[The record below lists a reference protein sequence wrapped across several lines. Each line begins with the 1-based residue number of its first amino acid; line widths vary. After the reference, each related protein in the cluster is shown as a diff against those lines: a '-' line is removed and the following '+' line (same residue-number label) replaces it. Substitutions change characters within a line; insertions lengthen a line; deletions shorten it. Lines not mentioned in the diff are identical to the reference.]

1 MQYDSYREKV
11 KRFAGVLSK
20 LYAHRLIITIAL
32 VALIALSAVLVMT
45 RGLLV
50 LESDCP
56 AEITYGEKLKFRAG
70 FWVAATHY
78 EYREQGS
85 DAWSEETPVF
95 PGKYQV
101 RAWGS
106 SSFGEKTYTGI
117 HDFTILPREI
127 TLTVTDTS
135 VEYGEYPRV
144 KIENLARGDKASC
157 DVTMTNYGSATTT
170 AYANT
175 ATLRI
180 TDKKGNDRMA
190 CYTVG
195 DVERVSVRFKPRAL
209 TVTVQN
215 ASKVYDDTA
224 LSYEGYEITKGSLLD
239 GDNLVAVF
247 RDTLVDAGTKTNTPE
262 LRVYNRDGF
271 DVTGL
276 YNITV
281 KSGKLTV
288 EKRPLIVQAGS
299 ISYKYAGYPLDYRE
313 YTVDASTSLVSGH
326 YLEVVN
332 AATIL
337 DCGTAENILTFSVR
351 NRRGGEETHNYS
363 VFVKAGTLTV
373 TPREVTVETLSETLI
388 YDGTDQSYPKA
399 TIQNG
404 VGDEYRAVNP
414 TTRRDVGRSENRFT
428 VEFYRDGKNV
438 TANYVITGY
447 TYGALTIAQR
457 PVTVQMAN
465 DQKPYDG
472 TPLTAGKFTVRNEGA
487 SGSLVKGH
495 TLTLKAE
502 GSVIFGTAPN
512 RYVRDSAR
520 ITDETGRDV
529 TANYR
534 VSVTDGT
541 LTVIPRPITVATPN
555 DSKVYDGTPL
565 TRPTWE
571 IRQGS
576 VLPGHQL
583 TAVSS
588 GASITDVGQVDNTVE
603 THLTRLTD
611 TNTGEDVSRYYEI
624 RYAVGVLKIL
634 GRPITVQ
641 TFSGEWMYDG
651 MTHEG
656 ETQLVFKKGNLVNGH
671 TLLNASGLAV
681 SITNA
686 GQIPNACEARILS
699 REGDVTH
706 NYTITYDYG
715 TLTVTKRPIRV
726 RAGSFSITYD
736 GLPHTTTE
744 LTLDPDSPYPLV
756 RSHILQV
763 QEGDRRI
770 FTDAGSYVNDPRV
783 SVYDPLAG
791 VYVTDNYEIT
801 RYDGNAII
809 VKRPLHI
816 QINGEKI
823 YDNKPMS
830 QSDWHVDYL
839 NGTSPAAGHRVSAMP
854 EETYGSHAGTRS
866 STVHQPTLAI
876 VDGSGKDVKSNYDV
890 ACLAGTLTIRKRP
903 VILMTGSAEK
913 VYDGTPLTCNKTLVA
928 PDSMP
933 LVEGDEP
940 LLIIYGSATEVGQ
953 YPNSCHKHTFIIV
966 RDSLA
971 VSENYELVE
980 IREGTL
986 TIKRDVTVTVTT
998 ESAQKPFDGLPLTC
1012 GGYTVEITRGTL
1024 PHGYAV
1030 YVDVTG
1036 SITRPGSAEN
1046 KAVVTVRDGDG
1057 NDVTALFTV
1066 ELRLG
1071 VLTVTDEVSEGAVF
1085 GRVYSQSDGR
1095 IYLRMT
1101 SYGRFNGQGWDPA
1114 TPYTNTLTEGHSLNL
1129 LPAVA
1134 IKTLGLVGKQTLQF
1148 SGMRVAMLPYYT
1160 EPGGSNPIVG
1170 SDTDY
1175 TASLGT
1181 SYSITYYPVQ
1191 NTLTLLEMFNKAPS
1205 YLKPYLLGSYRT
1217 SEEAYRAFVYS
1228 EYLALDQETRAFMET
1243 VIEAQGFDPT
1253 DPAVIGDVAAYI
1265 QKAARYN
1272 LAYDPALDHERNV
1285 AIAFLRDYREGVCV
1299 HYATAATLLYRALGF
1314 PTRYT
1319 TGFMLDV
1326 KGGQWNEI
1334 ASPGHAWVEVYV
1346 DGLGWIQVEVTGSS
1360 DDPDVPVVPD
1370 IPVTPPAPEKPELV
1384 LIPAFTHKVYDGT
1397 PLYAANELTLTPALE
1412 ALLELGYTYTVR
1424 VSGFQREIGD
1434 GISAVGEFTLYD
1446 PDGEDVTETF
1456 RLVKQSGLLRVTSAA
1471 VEVLLY
1477 PTVKTYDGRPA
1488 LWSEGDYTV
1497 LTLPD
1502 GASLT
1507 LTVTIPADSLG
1518 FVTLTEL
1525 NRNTAAYVTYRVM
1538 QNGEDVTDRY
1548 PIVFTLPE
1556 GMEDTPVLTVKARS
1570 LELTAAS
1577 ETRIDDGR
1585 PLENPVVYVTKGTLA
1600 PGHTLTAT
1608 ATGTQTG
1615 VGSCENTVGTVT
1627 IRDEN
1632 GRDVTS
1638 LYTIRRVKG
1647 TLTLLEE
1654 A

>member
-11 KRFAGVLSK
+11 KRLAGILSK
-20 LYAHRLIITIAL
+20 MYAHRLIITIAL

-78 EYREQGS
+78 EYCEQGS
-85 DAWSEETPVF
+85 DTWSEEMPVY
-95 PGKYQV
+95 PGKYRV
-101 RAWGS
+101 RAWGK
-106 SSFGEKTYTGI
+106 SSFGEKTYTDTY
-117 HDFTILPREI
+117 DFTIVPRRI
-127 TLTVTDTS
+127 TLTVTDTA

-144 KIENLARGDKASC
+144 KVQNLAKGDKASC
-157 DVTMTNYGSATTT
+157 DVTLADYGSAATT

-195 DVERVSVRFKPRAL
+195 DVERVSVRFKPRPL

-215 ASKVYDDTA
+215 ASKVFDDTA

-262 LRVYNRDGF
+262 LRVYNRDGY
-271 DVTGL
+271 DVTGF

-281 KSGKLTV
+281 RSGKLTV

-299 ISYKYAGYPLDYRE
+299 ISYKYAGYPLDYRD

-337 DCGTAENILTFSVR
+337 DCGTAENVLTFSVR

-373 TPREVTVETLSETLI
+373 TPREVTVHTDSTTLT
-388 YDGTDQSYPKA
+388 YDGTDRSYPQA

-414 TTRRDVGRSENRFT
+414 TTRRDVGSSENRFT
-428 VEFYRDGKNV
+428 VEFYRDGKNI
-438 TANYVITGY
+438 TANYTVTGY
-447 TYGALTIAQR
+447 TYGTLTITQR
-457 PVTVQMAN
+457 PISVQMTN
-465 DQKPYDG
+465 DEKPYDG
-472 TPLTAGKFTVRNEGA
+472 TPLTAGKFMVKT
-487 SGSLVKGH
+487 GSNRPGLVKGH
-495 TLTLKAE
+495 ILTLEGE
-502 GSVIFGTAPN
+502 GSVIFGSVPH
-512 RYVRDSAR
+512 RYVPDSAR

-534 VSVTDGT
+534 ISVADGT
-541 LTVIPRPITVATPN
+541 LTVNPRPITVATPSDN
-555 DSKVYDGTPL
+555 KVYDGTPL

-571 IRQGS
+571 IRTGS

-588 GASITDVGQVDNTVE
+588 GASITDVGKVDNTVE
-603 THLTRLTD
+603 THLTRVTD
-611 TNTGEDVSRYYEI
+611 TNTGEDVSLYYEI
-624 RYAVGVLKIL
+624 RYAEGVLQIL

-656 ETQLVFKKGNLVNGH
+656 ETQVVLKKGELVKGH
-671 TLLNASGLAV
+671 TLLNASSVAV

-686 GQIPNACEARILS
+686 GQIPNACEVRILS

-715 TLTVTKRPIRV
+715 TLTVTKRPITV
-726 RAGSFSITYD
+726 RAGSFSIVYD

-744 LTLDPDSPYPLV
+744 LTLDPNSLYPLV
-756 RSHILQV
+756 RAHILQV

-770 FTDAGSYVNDPRV
+770 FTDAGTYVNDPVV
-783 SVYDPLAG
+783 SVYDPAAG
-791 VYVTDNYEIT
+791 VYVTANYEVT

-809 VKRPLHI
+809 AKRPLHI

-823 YDNKPMS
+823 YDDKPMS

-839 NGTSPAAGHRVSAMP
+839 NGTSPAAGHRVTAMP
-854 EETYGSHAGTRS
+854 KETLGSYAGTRR

-890 ACLAGTLTIRKRP
+890 TCFEGILTIRKRP

-913 VYDGTPLTCNKTLVA
+913 VYDGTPLTCRTTLVA

-933 LVEGDEP
+933 LVKGDEP
-940 LLIIYGSATEVGQ
+940 ILIIYGSATEVGQ
-953 YPNSCHKHTFIIV
+953 YPNTCHKHIFIIV
-966 RDSLA
+966 RDSLD

-986 TIKRDVTVTVTT
+986 TIKQDVTITVTT
-998 ESAQKPFDGLPLTC
+998 DSAQKSFDGLPLTC
-1012 GGYTVEITRGTL
+1012 GGYTVEITRGAL
-1024 PHGYAV
+1024 PQGHAV

-1046 KAVVTVRDGDG
+1046 KATVTVRDGDG
-1057 NDVTALFTV
+1057 NDVTALFSV
-1066 ELRLG
+1066 ELRPG
-1071 VLTVTDEVSEGAVF
+1071 VLTVTEDISENAVF
-1085 GRVYSQSDGR
+1085 GKVYAQSDGR
-1095 IYLRMT
+1095 VYLRMT

-1114 TPYTNTLTEGHSLNL
+1114 TPYANTLSGGYTPNL
-1129 LPAVA
+1129 LPAA
-1134 IKTLGLVGKQTLQF
+1134 ALKTLGLVGKQTLQF

-1160 EPGGSNPIVG
+1160 ELGGSTPIVG

-1175 TASLGT
+1175 TAALGT
-1181 SYSITYYPVQ
+1181 SYSITYYPVP
-1191 NTLTLLEMFNKAPS
+1191 NTLTLLEMFNKAPAN
-1205 YLKPYLLGSYRT
+1205 LRPFLLGSYR
-1217 SEEAYRAFVYS
+1217 SQEQAYRTFVHG
-1228 EYLALDQETRAFMET
+1228 EYLTLDPESRAFMDT
-1243 VIEAQGFDPT
+1243 VIAEQGFDPT
-1253 DPAVIGDVAAYI
+1253 DPAVIEEVAAYI

-1272 LAYDPALDHERNV
+1272 LSYDPALDHERNV

-1314 PTRYT
+1314 PARYT

-1326 KGGQWNEI
+1326 QGGQWNEI

-1346 DGLGWIQVEVTGSS
+1346 DGLGWIQVEVTGSA
-1360 DDPDVPVVPD
+1360 DDPDIPD
-1370 IPVTPPAPEKPELV
+1370 IPVTPPELAKPELV
-1384 LIPAFTHKVYDGT
+1384 LIPAFGHKTYDGT
-1397 PLYAANELTLTPALE
+1397 PLYAVNELTLTPELE

-1424 VSGFQREIGD
+1424 VSGSQKDVGD
-1434 GISAVGEFTLYD
+1434 GFSVVSEFILYD
-1446 PDGEDVTETF
+1446 PDGADVTENF
-1456 RLVKQSGLLRVTSAA
+1456 RLVKQSGLLRVTTAS

-1488 LWSEGDYTV
+1488 LWSEGDYAV
-1497 LTLPD
+1497 LSLPD
-1502 GASLT
+1502 GAILT

-1518 FVTLTEL
+1518 YVTLTDL
-1525 NRNTAAYVTYRVM
+1525 NRRIADYVTYRVE
-1538 QNGEDVTDRY
+1538 QNGEDVTAQY

-1556 GMEDTPVLTVKARS
+1556 GMEDTPILTVKARS

-1577 ETRIDDGR
+1577 ETRVDDGR
-1585 PLENPVVYVTKGTLA
+1585 PLTNATVYITKGTLA

-1608 ATGTQTG
+1608 AQGTQTG
-1615 VGSCENTVGTVT
+1615 VGTSDNTVGDVV
-1627 IRDEN
+1627 IRDQN
-1632 GRDVTS
+1632 GKDVTS
-1638 LYTIRRVKG
+1638 LYSIRRVKG
-1647 TLTLLEE
+1647 TLTLLAE